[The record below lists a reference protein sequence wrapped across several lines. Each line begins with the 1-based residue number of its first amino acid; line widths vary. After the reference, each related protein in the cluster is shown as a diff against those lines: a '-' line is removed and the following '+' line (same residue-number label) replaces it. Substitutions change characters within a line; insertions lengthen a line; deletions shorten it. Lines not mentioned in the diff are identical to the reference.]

1 LTCPHNNYKQK
12 RKDYKKMKELKK
24 RKNIRIKEYD
34 YSKEGYYFITICV
47 KERKCILSKI
57 KKRVGQDRPLHN
69 NEK

>member
-1 LTCPHNNYKQK
+1 
-12 RKDYKKMKELKK
+12 MKELKK